1 MKQRYQ
7 FIIQRLLLTVF
18 SLFVVATLLFFLFRL
33 VPGDPTTVVVSPR
46 FTEEE
51 RQALLAQYGLNK
63 PLHIQYILYVKSLLT
78 LDFGISFRH
87 NQPVLPFVL
96 NKALNTLAITLPAVF
111 TAFAVGPFIGAVF
124 AWKRGS
130 RLDNYGT
137 AAVLAMYA
145 APIFWTGMLAIMV
158 FSFWLGWFPSS
169 GMRKVTYVEESIVGR
184 FLAVD
189 FLRHAIL
196 PIAIFTLWRLSQP
209 VLIMRNNMIE
219 IVDDDFIEL
228 KRAEG
233 ISRRKILFKHAMK
246 NALLPVVHYGA
257 LAIGFAFGGSVI
269 LETVFSWP
277 GLGRTMWQAVLTNDY
292 PIAQGAFFF
301 LSAMIITFNFL
312 ADIVSVYIDPR
323 VAEEGEVS
331 T

>member
-7 FIIQRLLLTVF
+7 FILRRILLTVF
-18 SLFVVATLLFFLFRL
+18 SLYVVATLLFFLFRI
-33 VPGDPTTVVVSPR
+33 VPGDPTSVLVSPR
-46 FTEEE
+46 FTAEQ
-51 RQALLAQYGLNK
+51 RQVLLAQYGLNE
-63 PLHIQYILYVKSLLT
+63 PLHVQYILYIKNMLA
-78 LDFGISFRH
+78 LDFGVSFRH
-87 NQPVLPFVL
+87 NEPVLSFVL
-96 NKALNTLAITLPAVF
+96 DKALNTLAITLPAVF
-111 TAFAVGPFIGAVF
+111 LAFAIGPFIGAVF
-124 AWKRGS
+124 AWTRGS

-158 FSFWLGWFPSS
+158 FSFWLGWLPSS
-169 GMRKVTYVEESIVGR
+169 GMREATYVEESLAGR

-189 FLRHAIL
+189 FVRHAIL

-219 IVDDDFIEL
+219 IVDDDFIKL

-233 ISRRKILFKHAMK
+233 IARRKILFKHAMK
-246 NALLPVVHYGA
+246 NALLPVIHYGA
-257 LAIGFAFGGSVI
+257 LAIGFAFGGSVV

-292 PIAQGAFFF
+292 PIAQGAFFL
-301 LSAMIITFNFL
+301 LSAMIISFNFL

-331 T
+331 G